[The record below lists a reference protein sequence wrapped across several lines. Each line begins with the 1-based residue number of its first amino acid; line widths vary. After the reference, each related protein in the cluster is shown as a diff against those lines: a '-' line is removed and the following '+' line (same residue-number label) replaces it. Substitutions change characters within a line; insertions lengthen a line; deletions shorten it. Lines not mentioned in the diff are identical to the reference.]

1 MRVVL
6 ARRALGLLLLCAAP
20 ATALPTKPPGETP
33 ARIPL
38 TLAATIRGRVTSQD
52 GGQPV
57 VSAQVSVVG
66 TRQGATTNNNGE
78 YSITGVA
85 AGRATVRAIRIGFQ
99 PQSQE
104 VTVPASGEV
113 TVNFVLG
120 ASVTKLEEVITTA
133 TGQQSRREFGNVQ
146 STVKADSIMKVAPA
160 TTMQEMLQARTS
172 GVEVFNGV
180 GVTGAATAIRIRGL
194 SSLSL
199 TNDPLV
205 IVDGSRFD
213 AGSVTGSFNT
223 STSRLGDLNLQEIES
238 VDVVKG
244 PSAAALY
251 GTAAANGV
259 IIVKTKRGQSGAK
272 ARWVAFGEQGLVE
285 QPNDFVDNW
294 RSWGH
299 NLNSAGVP
307 TGGAIQCTIARSALG
322 QCHIDSLTTNNP
334 YLNPL
339 TSPFRDASGN
349 LRRTPR
355 SMYGL
360 QASGGSDLL
369 RYFISGSHEGE
380 TGPFVMPDTEITR
393 ITAVRGTAPRGTQL
407 HPNQLRH
414 DSYRGNFQ
422 IALAQNATVDVNAGF
437 SDRTLWQPFDG
448 GFFAGFT
455 FQFFTAP
462 GCAIKCNSTLRSD
475 GTWTNGTQREFV
487 GDVFSVEQK
496 TTSQRF
502 TGSASLNWAP
512 RNWLQVRSN
521 VGLDQSNTYEFQL
534 QLLGEGPNQAAAW
547 GPGASQGFSG
557 KDFERNNVNKY
568 SMDVGATAT
577 NQILPSVGSRTTVG
591 VQWFKDETYRGQGQG
606 YGFGPG
612 VSTPNSASQRQ
623 ASEFTVENATYGG
636 FIEEQLNHRE
646 RLFGTLGVRT
656 DQNSAFGR
664 KVGNTVYPRASLS
677 YVISEE
683 DWFPRVAKISNLRL
697 RMAWGRAG
705 VQPGTTAALAFL
717 TATTYPIL
725 GVETPALRVASIGN
739 PDLKPEV
746 TTELEGGLDAAFFDS
761 RLNLEA
767 TVFRKISRD
776 ALFQRPLP
784 PSFSAGGNQFQNLAK
799 VENRGVE
806 LAVDASILRT
816 RLLTWDVRVNGSHLK
831 NRLVTVGEATLSTA
845 PGARNVVGYPING
858 LWDKPILSFNDA
870 NGDGILVE
878 SEIVVDSV
886 QAFRGPSLPQYEGG
900 LTNNFGF
907 FNGALRI
914 MTLFDYR
921 GKYFN
926 NWAGQNQR
934 CVSTGNCR
942 SINDPTAPLEDQAA
956 AVMGGSSS
964 RRTLWGFFVPSDF
977 IRFREASAS
986 YNVPKRF
993 TDRYL
998 RGRQTTFVVSGRNLG
1013 LLMNKFPGL
1022 DPEANSSAGT
1032 STRDFFS
1039 EPPLRYFIGRV
1050 NVAF

>member
-1 MRVVL
+1 
-6 ARRALGLLLLCAAP
+6 
-20 ATALPTKPPGETP
+20 
-33 ARIPL
+33 
-38 TLAATIRGRVTSQD
+38 
-52 GGQPV
+52 
-57 VSAQVSVVG
+57 
-66 TRQGATTNNNGE
+66 
-78 YSITGVA
+78 
-85 AGRATVRAIRIGFQ
+85 
-99 PQSQE
+99 
-104 VTVPASGEV
+104 
-113 TVNFVLG
+113 
-120 ASVTKLEEVITTA
+120 
-133 TGQQSRREFGNVQ
+133 
-146 STVKADSIMKVAPA
+146 MKIAPA

-172 GVEVFNGV
+172 GVQIFNGV
-180 GVTGAATAIRIRGL
+180 GVTGAATPIRIRGL

-223 STSRLGDLNLQEIES
+223 STSRLGDLNIQDIES

-259 IIVKTKRGQSGAK
+259 IIVKTKRGQAGGK
-272 ARWVAFGEQGLVE
+272 TRWQLFGEQGMVE
-285 QPNDFVDNW
+285 QPNEFVDNW
-294 RSWGH
+294 RSWGR

-307 TGGAIQCTIARSALG
+307 TGNPVQCTISRSAARL
-322 QCHIDSLTTNNP
+322 CAIDSLTKNNP

-339 TSPFRDASGN
+339 TTPFRDASGN
-349 LRRTPR
+349 LHRTPR
-355 SMYGL
+355 SMYGI

-369 RYFISGSHEGE
+369 RFFVSASHEGE

-393 ITAVRGTAPRGTQL
+393 ITALRGSAPRGTQV

-422 IALAQNATVDVNAGF
+422 LGLAQNATLDINAGF
-437 SDRTLWQPFDG
+437 SDRILWQPFDG

-462 GCAIKCNSTLRSD
+462 GCAIKCTSTLRTD
-475 GTWTNGTQREFV
+475 GLWTNGTQREYV

-502 TGSASLNWAP
+502 TGSAALNWAP
-512 RNWLQVRSN
+512 KSWLQVRSN
-521 VGLDQSNTYEFQL
+521 VGLDQSNTYAFQL

-568 SMDVGATAT
+568 SFDFTATAT
-577 NQILPSVGSRTTVG
+577 KAITPTLSSRTTG
-591 VQWFKDETYRGQGQG
+591 GGGWFKDETYRGQGQG

-623 ASEFTVENATYGG
+623 ASEVTVENATYGA
-636 FIEEQLNHRE
+636 FMEEALNFRE
-646 RLFGTLGVRT
+646 RLFATAGIRT

-683 DWFPRVAKISNLRL
+683 EWFPRVAKLSNLRL
-697 RMAWGRAG
+697 RTAWGRAG

-746 TTELEGGLDAAFFDS
+746 TTEIEGGLDAGFFDS
-761 RLNLEA
+761 RINIEA
-767 TVFRKISRD
+767 TIFKKLSRD
-776 ALFQRPLP
+776 ALFSRPLP
-784 PSFSAGGNQFQNLAK
+784 PSFSAGGSQFQNLSK
-799 VENRGVE
+799 VENRGYE
-806 LAVDASILRT
+806 LAIDAGIIRT
-816 RLLTWDVRVNGSHLK
+816 RPFSWDVRVNGSHLK
-831 NRLVTVGEATLSTA
+831 NRLVTVGDATLSTA
-845 PGARNVVGYPING
+845 PGARNVVGYPLNG
-858 LWDKPILSFNDA
+858 LWDKAIISYNDA
-870 NGDGILVE
+870 NNDGILVE
-878 SEIVVDSV
+878 SEIVVADTQS
-886 QAFRGPSLPQYEGG
+886 FRGPSLPEYEGG

-921 GKYFN
+921 GNFYN
-926 NWAGQNQR
+926 NWGGANQR
-934 CVSTGNCR
+934 CVSTLNCR
-942 SINDPTAPLEDQAA
+942 AVNDPTAPLEDQAG
-956 AVMGGSSS
+956 AVMGGSSTK
-964 RRTLWGFFVPSDF
+964 RTLWGFFPRSDF
-977 IRFREASAS
+977 VRFREASAS
-986 YNVPKRF
+986 YTVPKRF

-998 RGRQTTFVVSGRNLG
+998 RGHQSTLVVSGRNLG

-1022 DPEANSSAGT
+1022 DPEANSSAGAQ
-1032 STRDFFS
+1032 SRDFFS
-1039 EPPLRYFIGRV
+1039 EPPLRYFIGRI

>member
-1 MRVVL
+1 
-6 ARRALGLLLLCAAP
+6 
-20 ATALPTKPPGETP
+20 
-33 ARIPL
+33 
-38 TLAATIRGRVTSQD
+38 VTTQD

-57 VSAQVSVVG
+57 VSAQVLIVG
-66 TRQGATTNNNGE
+66 TRQGAVTNNNGE
-78 YSITGVA
+78 YSIPGVA
-85 AGRATVRAIRIGFQ
+85 AGRVSVRAIRIGFQ
-99 PQSQE
+99 PQAQD

-113 TVNFVLG
+113 TLNFTLST
-120 ASVTKLEEVITTA
+120 SVTKLEEVITTA

-146 STVKADSIMKVAPA
+146 STVRADSIMKVAPA
-160 TTMQEMLQARTS
+160 TTIQEMLQARTS
-172 GVEVFNGV
+172 GVQIFNGV
-180 GVTGAATAIRIRGL
+180 GVTGANAPIRIRGL

-199 TNDPLV
+199 TLDPLI
-205 IVDGSRFD
+205 IVDGSRYD
-213 AGSVTGSFNT
+213 AGTITGSFNT
-223 STSRLGDLNLQEIES
+223 STSRIGDLNLQDIES

-259 IIVKTKRGQSGAK
+259 VIVKTKRGQSGAK
-272 ARWVAFGEQGLVE
+272 TRWTAFGEQGLVE
-285 QPNDFVDNW
+285 QPNEFTDNW
-294 RSWGH
+294 RSWGR
-299 NLNSAGVP
+299 NLNSAGQP
-307 TGGAIQCTIARSALG
+307 TGGAIQCTIARSALKL
-322 QCHIDSLTTNNP
+322 CTIDSLTKNNP
-334 YLNPL
+334 YLNPW

-349 LRRTPR
+349 VNRTPR

-369 RYFISGSHEGE
+369 RFFVSGSHEGE

-393 ITAVRGTAPRGTQL
+393 ITAVRGSAPRATQI

-422 IALAQNATVDVNAGF
+422 LALAQNATVDVNAGF

-462 GCAIKCNSTLRSD
+462 GCAIKCSSTLRND
-475 GTWTNGTQREFV
+475 GQWTNGTQREFV

-502 TGSASLNWAP
+502 TGSAALNWAP
-512 RNWLQVRSN
+512 KNWLQVRSN
-521 VGLDQSNTYEFQL
+521 VGLDQSNTYAFQL
-534 QLLGEGPNQAAAW
+534 QTLGEGPNQAAAW
-547 GPGASQGFSG
+547 GPGASQNFSG

-568 SMDVGATAT
+568 SVDFTATAT
-577 NQILPSVGSRTTVG
+577 KPITAALGSRTTVG
-591 VQWFKDETYRGQGQG
+591 AGWFKDETYRGTGQG

-623 ASEFTVENATYGG
+623 ASEFTVENATYGA
-636 FIEEQLNHRE
+636 FVEEQLNHRDK
-646 RLFGTLGVRT
+646 LFATAGIRT

-683 DWFPRVAKISNLRL
+683 DWFPRIAKLSNMRL
-697 RMAWGRAG
+697 RTAWGRAG

-746 TTELEGGLDAAFFDS
+746 TTEIEGGIDAGFFDS
-761 RLNLEA
+761 RINVEA
-767 TVFRKISRD
+767 TVFKKLSRD
-776 ALFQRPLP
+776 ALFSRPLP
-784 PSFSAGGNQFQNLAK
+784 PSFSAGGSQFQNLSK
-799 VENRGVE
+799 VENRGYE
-806 LAVDASILRT
+806 LAVDAAIVRT
-816 RLLTWDVRVNGSHLK
+816 RPFTWDLRVNGSHLK

-858 LWDKPILSFNDA
+858 LWDKAIISYNDA

-878 SEIVVDSV
+878 SEIVVADTQSY
-886 QAFRGPSLPQYEGG
+886 RGPSLPEYEGG
-900 LTNNFGF
+900 MTNNFGF

-921 GKYFN
+921 GHYFN

-934 CVSTGNCR
+934 CVSTGNCQA
-942 SINDPTAPLEDQAA
+942 INDPKAPIDDQAA

-964 RRTLWGFFVPSDF
+964 KRTLWGFFVPSDF

-986 YNVPKRF
+986 YNVPKQL

-998 RGRQTTFVVSGRNLG
+998 RGRQITFVVSGRNLG
-1013 LLMNKFPGL
+1013 LLKNKFPGL
-1022 DPEANSSAGT
+1022 DPEANSSAGS

-1039 EPPLRYFIGRV
+1039 EPPLRYYIGRI